1 MQMTHGA
8 GCFIRASKPPAKKI
22 RYKLAI
28 NLLSCQE
35 ISNKNAAWDEKI
47 LPEPELETLSH
58 YLTSRKYRAEKPYLQ
73 PLR

>member
-28 NLLSCQE
+28 NLLSCPGNFQQKCRLGRE
-35 ISNKNAAWDEKI
+35 DSA
-47 LPEPELETLSH
+47 EPGRETLNH
-58 YLTSRKYRAEKPYLQ
+58 HLTSPKYRTEKRYLQ